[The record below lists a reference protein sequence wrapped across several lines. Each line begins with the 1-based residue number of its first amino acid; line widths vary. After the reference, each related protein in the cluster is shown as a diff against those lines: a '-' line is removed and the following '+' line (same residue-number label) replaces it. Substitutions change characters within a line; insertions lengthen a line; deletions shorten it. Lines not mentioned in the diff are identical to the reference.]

1 MRACRGANRA
11 GGGLARR
18 ARAVIGFGDFF
29 LRAGECFGLSSPRG
43 ICGGGEIGSS
53 VLLDLPVFWSQVL
66 DRVLNFR
73 F

>member
-29 LRAGECFGLSSPRG
+29 FEGGRMLWAFFPPGDLWGWGNWELSAARSPGVLVAGAGPGAKF
-43 ICGGGEIGSS
+43 
-53 VLLDLPVFWSQVL
+53 
-66 DRVLNFR
+66 
-73 F
+73 